1 MRATDERENRPPE
14 ANKVVGY
21 AEGYAVLRLEG
32 SDQLYCTPMEK
43 KYVSIGEHLPDA
55 ESKPI
60 YLFARNLQSKL
71 RAAVII

>member
-1 MRATDERENRPPE
+1 MTDERTGRPPE

-32 SDQLYCTPMEK
+32 CKELYCTPMER

-55 ESKPI
+55 ESKPVV
-60 YLFARNLQSKL
+60 LMPNELAAKL
-71 RAAVII
+71 RAAVMI